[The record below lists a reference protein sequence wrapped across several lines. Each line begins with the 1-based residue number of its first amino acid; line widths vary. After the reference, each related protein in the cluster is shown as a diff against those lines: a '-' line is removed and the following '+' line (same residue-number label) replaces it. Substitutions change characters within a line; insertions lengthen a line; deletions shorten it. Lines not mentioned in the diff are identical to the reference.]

1 MDDAVR
7 RKIEQGNEW
16 YLADQRHNQLGTPGS
31 RWALEGR
38 WRLFAKLINHWVS
51 QRGPNQKQIRV
62 LDAGCGDGINMS
74 VLKDIFASK
83 GIEADIVGSDYNG
96 VRLERAA
103 AHGSFPVVE
112 ADLLKTPFKNEEFDV
127 ILCSH
132 VLEHIHEDVT
142 ALLELKRI
150 LAPSGL
156 MIIAVP
162 NEGCALG
169 WLRNHVVQR
178 SILRTTDHIH
188 FYTLKTLL
196 KKTALAKLDIF
207 GPALTEGFFV
217 PHLGIYSRLR
227 ETSAG
232 RKVISI
238 LARLFSSQSTGLIVA
253 FRKPSF

>member
-1 MDDAVR
+1 MDDTVR

-16 YLADQRHNQLGTPGS
+16 YLADQRQSQLGTPGS

-38 WRLFAKLINHWVS
+38 WRLFAKHINLWLS
-51 QRGPNQKQIRV
+51 QRPQHQKQIRV

-74 VLKDIFASK
+74 VLKDIFAIK

-103 AHGSFPVVE
+103 ANGSFPVVE

-169 WLRNHVVQR
+169 WMRNHVVQR

-227 ETSAG
+227 EISAG